1 MSDQKA
7 VDLETGSTM
16 TPKSLKPWG
25 GREKLAERGKRV
37 YVYMAFHYAGMN
49 IFQVSLGF
57 LSYQASGT
65 RQYGIWSSNM
75 QLVLFGWIENY
86 QIIYKE

>member
-1 MSDQKA
+1 
-7 VDLETGSTM
+7 
-16 TPKSLKPWG
+16 
-25 GREKLAERGKRV
+25 V

-57 LSYQASGT
+57 LSYQASST